1 METKNYQFRENETQR
16 AFFCQ
21 LQVSNKF
28 RRSMSPQE
36 AELIDWI
43 VASFVHRAAFTIGSQ
58 EEVSRRIADRVEALN
73 WEHDGNGPFLVFT
86 YVPLRRTE
94 NGFIRIE
101 RTSGRHQSL
110 LLPIIDYRGE
120 ADLQK

>member
-1 METKNYQFRENETQR
+1 METKNYHFRENETQR

-43 VASFVHRAAFTIGSQ
+43 VSGFVHRAAFTLGDQQRVAAVIQ
-58 EEVSRRIADRVEALN
+58 KRIELMNSDHE
-73 WEHDGNGPFLVFT
+73 GNGPFLVFT
-86 YVPLRRTE
+86 YEPLRRTE

-120 ADLQK
+120 AELQK

>member
-1 METKNYQFRENETQR
+1 METKNYHFRENETQR

-28 RRSMSPQE
+28 RRTITPQE
-36 AELIDWI
+36 AELVDWI
-43 VASFVHRAAFTIGSQ
+43 VNSFVHRVALTLGIQ
-58 EEVSRRIADRVEALN
+58 EEVCRSIGMRVEALN
-73 WEHDGNGPFLVFT
+73 REHEGNGPFLAFT

-94 NGFIRIE
+94 NGFVRIE

-120 ADLQK
+120 VYRQK

>member
-1 METKNYQFRENETQR
+1 METKNYHFRENETQR

-21 LQVSNKF
+21 LQVSNRF
-28 RRSMSPQE
+28 RNTMTPQE
-36 AELIDWI
+36 AEFVDWI
-43 VASFVHRAAFTIGSQ
+43 VDTFVHRVALTIGCQ
-58 EEVSRRIADRVEALN
+58 EAVSKSICERVEALN
-73 WEHDGNGPFLVFT
+73 QEHEGNGPFLVFT

-110 LLPIIDYRGE
+110 LLPIIDYRGSTE
-120 ADLQK
+120 PQK

>member
-16 AFFCQ
+16 AFYCQ

-28 RRSMSPQE
+28 RNTMTPQE
-36 AELIDWI
+36 AEFVDWI
-43 VASFVHRAAFTIGSQ
+43 VDTFVRVALTIGCQ
-58 EEVSRRIADRVEALN
+58 EAVCKSIGERVDALN
-73 WEHDGNGPFLVFT
+73 REHEGNGPFLVFT

-120 ADLQK
+120 CVK